1 MTSKEVVEW
10 LEKELGIR
18 SYLAIGDSGAIQRLE
33 WIAVATTLGD
43 WTLDDIKSAINQT
56 VDIKP
61 LPRRIDEIFRLL
73 EWRRRA
79 KWQSNGETVKR

>member
-1 MTSKEVVEW
+1 MTRNEVLEW

-18 SYLAIGDSGAIQRLE
+18 SYLAIGDSGAIHRLE

-43 WTLDDIKSAINQT
+43 WTLDDIKSAIDQT
-56 VDIKP
+56 VGIEP
-61 LPRRIDEIFRLL
+61 LPKRIDEIFRML

-79 KWQSNGETVKR
+79 KWQGDGEMVKR

>member
-1 MTSKEVVEW
+1 MTRNEVLEW

-33 WIAVATTLGD
+33 WIAVAATLGE
-43 WTLDDIKSAINQT
+43 WTLEDIKSAIDQT
-56 VDIKP
+56 AYIKP
-61 LPRRIDEIFRLL
+61 LPRRIDEIFRTL

-79 KWQSNGETVKR
+79 KWQGDGEMVKR